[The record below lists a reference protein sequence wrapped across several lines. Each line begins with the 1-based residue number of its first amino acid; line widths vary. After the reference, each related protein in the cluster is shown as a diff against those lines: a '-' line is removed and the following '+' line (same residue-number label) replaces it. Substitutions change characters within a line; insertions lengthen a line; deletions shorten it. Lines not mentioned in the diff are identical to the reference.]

1 MQMTREYKANLT
13 NSTGICFLSLSIS
26 NENHIDIGV
35 IPIVFYNKSPCLIF
49 PHGALGKITH
59 LVILLKPNLYY

>member
-26 NENHIDIGV
+26 NENHIGV
-35 IPIVFYNKSPCLIF
+35 IPMVFYSKKSLSHIPTY
-49 PHGALGKITH
+49 GAWGKFTH
-59 LVILLKPNLYY
+59 LVMLLKPNLYS